1 MKTMNLDNNPKRVAL
16 IAPQHNSLLNFR
28 GDLIQRLLESGFEV
42 YTLAPEYPEDF
53 EKKLWDK
60 GAKTLTY
67 RVNRKSLNPFGDV
80 ITALDLFK
88 VIKKNKIDLI
98 IPYTIKP
105 VIYGSIAANWAG
117 VPVVSMITGLGLTF
131 SKTSQKAKI
140 LEVFSKSLYKYA
152 LRKNKTIVFQNPD
165 DLSLFLEK
173 KIILHKER
181 TLIVNGSGVNL
192 NRFAFRSNRKERSNI
207 KFVFMARLIR
217 EKGIELFIN
226 GARELKKQ
234 YPEAEFHV
242 LGSGSSATSKKF
254 IETLTDLTEKK
265 IMHYHGF
272 TSNVPDFLASCDVF
286 VLPTYYR
293 EGIPRSILESLSVGL
308 PIITTDMPGC
318 RETILENKNGILI
331 PPRNQERLTEAMKYF
346 LEHPEQVEIMGLESR
361 KMAETKF
368 DVDLI
373 NNRLLETVN
382 ACF

>member
-1 MKTMNLDNNPKRVAL
+1 MKTTNLETNPKRVAL
-16 IAPQHNSLLNFR
+16 IAPQYNSLLNFR
-28 GDLIQRLLESGFEV
+28 GDLIQRLIDTGYEV
-42 YTLAPEYPEDF
+42 YTLAPEYPEEF
-53 EKKLWDK
+53 EKRLWEK

-80 ITALDLFK
+80 TTARDLYK
-88 VIKKNKIDLI
+88 VFKKNRIDLI

-105 VIYGSIAANWAG
+105 VIYGSLAANWAG
-117 VPVVSMITGLGLTF
+117 VPVISMITGLGLTF

-140 LEVFSKSLYKYA
+140 LEIFSKSLYKYA

-165 DLSLFLEK
+165 DLNLFLDR
-173 KIILHKER
+173 KIIRHRER
-181 TLIVNGSGVNL
+181 TVVVNGSGVNL
-192 NRFAFRSNRKERSNI
+192 NRFAFRANKKERSDI
-207 KFVFMARLIR
+207 KFVFMARIIR
-217 EKGIELFIN
+217 EKGIELFIR
-226 GARELKKQ
+226 AAQELKEK

-242 LGSGSSATSKKF
+242 LGSGSSPASKKF
-254 IETLTDLTEKK
+254 IETLTELTEKK
-265 IMHYHGF
+265 VMHYHGF
-272 TSNVPDFLASCDVF
+272 TSNVPAFLASCDVF

-318 RETILENKNGILI
+318 RETIVENKNGILI
-331 PPRNQERLTEAMKYF
+331 PPKNQERLTEAMKYF
-346 LEHPEQVEIMGLESR
+346 LEHPDLVETMGLESR

-373 NNRLLETVN
+373 NDKLLETVD

>member
-1 MKTMNLDNNPKRVAL
+1 MKTTNLETNPKRVAL

-28 GDLIQRLLESGFEV
+28 GDLIQRLIDTGYEV
-42 YTLAPEYPEDF
+42 YTLAPEYPEEF
-53 EKKLWDK
+53 EKRLWEK

-80 ITALDLFK
+80 TTARDLYKVFK
-88 VIKKNKIDLI
+88 KHRIDLI

-105 VIYGSIAANWAG
+105 VIYGSLAANWAG

-140 LEVFSKSLYKYA
+140 LEIFSKSLYKYA
-152 LRKNKTIVFQNPD
+152 LRKNNTIVFQNPD
-165 DLSLFLEK
+165 DLNLFLDR
-173 KIILHKER
+173 KIIRHRER
-181 TLIVNGSGVNL
+181 TVVVNGSGVNL
-192 NRFAFRSNRKERSNI
+192 NRFAFRANKKERSDI

-217 EKGIELFIN
+217 EKGIELFIH
-226 GARELKKQ
+226 AAQELKEK

-242 LGSGSSATSKKF
+242 LGSGSSPASKKF

-265 IMHYHGF
+265 VMHYHGF
-272 TSNVPDFLASCDVF
+272 TNNVPAFLASCDVF

-318 RETILENKNGILI
+318 RETIVENKNGILI
-331 PPRNQERLTEAMKYF
+331 PPKNQERLTEAMKYF
-346 LEHPEQVEIMGLESR
+346 LDHPDQVETMGLESR

-373 NNRLLETVN
+373 NDRLLEIVN